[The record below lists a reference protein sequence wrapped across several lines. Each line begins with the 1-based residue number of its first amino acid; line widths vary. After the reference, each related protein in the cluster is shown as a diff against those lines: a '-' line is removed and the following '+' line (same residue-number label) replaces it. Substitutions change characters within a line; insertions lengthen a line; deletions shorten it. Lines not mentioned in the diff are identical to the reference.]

1 MFFFESELV
10 KPTTKKMMEIQSNI
24 SKTNSC
30 FIFEIILFRKDQC
43 YCCQLR
49 LTGRSIQFAI
59 RSQPFQDG
67 NIYNRPC
74 LICRNFMSKQIEQTR
89 QVNSRKKTKNFNEN
103 K

>member
-1 MFFFESELV
+1 
-10 KPTTKKMMEIQSNI
+10 MEIQSII
-24 SKTNSC
+24 SKINSH
-30 FIFEIILFRKDQC
+30 FMFEIIFFLSRQDPC

-67 NIYNRPC
+67 NIFNRPC

-89 QVNSRKKTKNFNEN
+89 QVNCKKKNLNEN